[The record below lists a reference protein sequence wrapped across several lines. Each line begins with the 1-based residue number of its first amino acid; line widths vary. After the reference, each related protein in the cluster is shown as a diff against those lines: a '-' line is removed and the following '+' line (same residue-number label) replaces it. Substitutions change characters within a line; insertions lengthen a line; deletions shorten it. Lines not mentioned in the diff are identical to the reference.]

1 MGDAN
6 DIQVLMVALIF
17 SCIFFFGVKIHF
29 PRKGERYYRRFLSFA
44 GGISVAYIFAELLP
58 ELEHA
63 RKLFLQSSEG
73 LGYPFG
79 EHRIYLAT
87 LAGFIISYGLYH
99 WATSSRLSGSNPSFD
114 DKKQGGVRKGLYIAV
129 SEFFLY
135 SWLITY
141 LLGFQLREGA
151 VPLVLYIIAM
161 GSHFI
166 LVDFYLLMDY
176 GNSYM
181 SRGKNLLALAPVGGW
196 GCYKLVVLPLPFLV
210 TLGAF
215 IAGAVIMN
223 TMIIELPKREE
234 SKFWAF
240 LSGAVL
246 YTAILLLLFQ
256 RGDL

>member
-1 MGDAN
+1 MADN
-6 DIQVLMVALIF
+6 DNFQTLLAAIIF
-17 SCIFFFGVKIHF
+17 SSIFFFGVKLHF
-29 PRKGERYYRRFLSFA
+29 PRKGEKYYRRFLSFA
-44 GGISVAYIFAELLP
+44 GGVSVAYIFAELLP

-87 LAGFIISYGLYH
+87 LAGFIVSYGLYH
-99 WATSSRLSGSNPSFD
+99 WATSSRLSESNPSSD
-114 DKKQGGVRKGLYIAV
+114 ARKPGGVRKGLYIAV

-176 GNSYM
+176 GVFYS
-181 SRGKNLLALAPVGGW
+181 SKGKNLLALAPLAGW
-196 GCYKLVVLPLPFLV
+196 GCYKIIVLPLPFLV

>member
-1 MGDAN
+1 MVDAN
-6 DIQVLMVALIF
+6 DIQVLVVALIF

-29 PRKGERYYRRFLSFA
+29 PRKGERYYRRFLSFS

-63 RKLFLQSSEG
+63 RKLFLQSAEG

-99 WATSSRLSGSNPSFD
+99 WANSSRLWDSKPPPDVKES
-114 DKKQGGVRKGLYIAV
+114 GGVRKGLYIAV
-129 SEFFLY
+129 SEFFIY

-151 VPLVLYIIAM
+151 VPLILYIIAM

-176 GNSYM
+176 GVFY
-181 SRGKNLLALAPVGGW
+181 SRKGKNLLALAPLAGW
-196 GCYKLVVLPLPFLV
+196 GCYKMIVLPFPFLV

-234 SKFWAF
+234 TKFWAF

-246 YTAILLLLFQ
+246 YTVILLLLFQ
-256 RGDL
+256 RG